1 MHSKGN
7 HWQNEKTPI
16 EWEKISA
23 NNKTN
28 NGLISKIYKQ
38 FNNSTS
44 KKQTYWFLKMGRR
57 PRDFSQGDV
66 QMLSRHM
73 KKCSASLI
81 IRGMQIKTTTRY
93 YFTSVEMAII
103 KKSTNNEHCQ
113 ECRGKGTIL
122 HCWWE
127 CKLVQPLWKTTWRFL
142 KKVKREL
149 PYDPSIHCWVYI

>member
-28 NGLISKIYKQ
+28 NGLISKIHKQ

-57 PRDFSQGDV
+57 PRDFSQGDI
-66 QMLSRHM
+66 QMLDRHM

-81 IRGMQIKTTTRY
+81 IRAMQIKTTIRY
-93 YFTSVEMAII
+93 HLTPVRMAIN
-103 KKSTNNEHCQ
+103 KKNTNN
-113 ECRGKGTIL
+113 K
-122 HCWWE
+122 W
-127 CKLVQPLWKTTWRFL
+127 CKDVE
-142 KKVKREL
+142 KRE
-149 PYDPSIHCWVYI
+149 PSHSIGEKVNWSSLFGKQYGGFSRN

>member
-7 HWQNEKTPI
+7 YWQNEKTPI

-28 NGLISKIYKQ
+28 NGLISKIHKQ

-57 PRDFSQGDV
+57 PRDFSQGDI
-66 QMLSRHM
+66 QMLDRHM

-81 IRGMQIKTTTRY
+81 IRGMQIKTTMRY

-113 ECRGKGTIL
+113 VCRGKGTIL

-127 CKLVQPLWKTTWRFL
+127 CKLVQLLWKTAWRFL
-142 KKVKREL
+142 KKVKIEL
-149 PYDPSIHCWVYI
+149 PYDPSIYCWVYI